1 MIIALI
7 GFGEAGL
14 AIASSLGRADGA
26 RPVLRA
32 FDVKLG
38 DDDAAIAA
46 AKAAFPSYSQI
57 SVDERIA
64 LMENLLKIYMIRQIK
79 VL

>member
-26 RPVLRA
+26 RPALRA

-38 DDDAAIAA
+38 D
-46 AKAAFPSYSQI
+46 
-57 SVDERIA
+57 
-64 LMENLLKIYMIRQIK
+64 
-79 VL
+79 